1 MANTNQSALVSCQW
15 LKDHLETADL
25 KIFDTTYFLHRQKRN
40 GFEEFLVEYI
50 PGAQFFDIDR
60 IADASHS
67 LAHMLPGATGFAN
80 RVGKLGVSNQTRVIV
95 YDNNGFFAA
104 ARAWWM
110 FRVFGHENVFV
121 LDGGLARWKHL
132 SFPVVAQLTNYQEQK
147 FNSRYIESLRC
158 DLRQMR
164 QYQQLQ
170 SRQIADSRSAD
181 SFSGKRFP
189 DNPEI
194 QAGHIPGSK
203 NIPYALLRCSEKRT
217 LLSQSRLEA
226 LIKSSGIDLHRPIV
240 VTCGSGVSAC
250 VLALSLYQM
259 GITAVPVYDGSWA
272 EWGRQR
278 NLPVE
283 VSVV

>member
-1 MANTNQSALVSCQW
+1 MKKTNQSALVSCQW
-15 LKDHLETADL
+15 LKDHLETADM
-25 KIFDTTYFLHRQKRN
+25 KIFDATYFLPRQKRN
-40 GFEEFLVEYI
+40 GFEEFLVEHI

-60 IADASHS
+60 IADASNC
-67 LAHMLPGATGFAN
+67 LAHMLPGATTFAN
-80 RVGKLGVSNQTRVIV
+80 RVGKLGINNQTRVIV

-104 ARAWWM
+104 ARVWWM
-110 FRVFGHENVFV
+110 FRVYGHENVFV
-121 LDGGLARWKHL
+121 LDGGLARWKQL
-132 SFPVVAQLTNYQEQK
+132 SFPVESHRSTYPEKK
-147 FNSRYIESLRC
+147 FYSRFLESLLC
-158 DLRQMR
+158 DLRQMQ

-181 SFSGKRFP
+181 SFSGNRLP

-194 QAGHIPGSK
+194 RAGHIPGSK
-203 NIPYALLRCSEKRT
+203 NIPYAQLRCSEKHT

-226 LIKSSGIDLHRPIV
+226 LFKSAGINLHRPIV

-259 GITAVPVYDGSWA
+259 GITSVPVYDGSWA
-272 EWGRQR
+272 EWGRQL

-283 VSVV
+283 VSTV